1 MKNCSFGVK
10 QQSLSSSTYV
20 TFLKLICF
28 WISGSDEVAPAT
40 SFFTTDRDG
49 AVKLRMGTKEYQAE
63 KPITVISV
71 FKKTVER
78 VPNNLALGKLYQILA
93 HAIQKGYCY
102 HFVSVYL

>member
-1 MKNCSFGVK
+1 
-10 QQSLSSSTYV
+10 
-20 TFLKLICF
+20 
-28 WISGSDEVAPAT
+28 
-40 SFFTTDRDG
+40 
-49 AVKLRMGTKEYQAE
+49 MGTKEYQAE